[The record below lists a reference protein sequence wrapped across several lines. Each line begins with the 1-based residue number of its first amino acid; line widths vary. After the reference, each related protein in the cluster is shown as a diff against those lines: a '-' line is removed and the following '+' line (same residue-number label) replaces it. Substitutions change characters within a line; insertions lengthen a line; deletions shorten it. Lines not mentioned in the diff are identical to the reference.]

1 MTEIVFNHDGTVD
14 KYIGDC
20 VMALYNAPREDPEHA
35 IKAVRTGL
43 AFQERTLAAAAR
55 WEAKFGVRIRCGVG
69 INTGEAVVGTLGSRQ
84 RFEYTAIGDTVNL
97 AARLESITKD
107 YGASIIV
114 SESTYEH
121 VKGVVATRELGAVTV
136 RGKSVPVKI
145 YAVLATDVRKY
156 PRAVLDAAAAL
167 TDAATGL
174 VCHVGT
180 VDISEGGLALADV
193 PADWTVGS
201 TVRLRLEKGALAIPI
216 VAEGTIVWRRGA
228 HAGVSFTAIEP
239 ESVPVVAE
247 YVAGRK
253 GPGPSTTR

>member
-1 MTEIVFNHDGTVD
+1 
-14 KYIGDC
+14 
-20 VMALYNAPREDPEHA
+20 
-35 IKAVRTGL
+35 
-43 AFQERTLAAAAR
+43 
-55 WEAKFGVRIRCGVG
+55 
-69 INTGEAVVGTLGSRQ
+69 
-84 RFEYTAIGDTVNL
+84 
-97 AARLESITKD
+97 
-107 YGASIIV
+107 
-114 SESTYEH
+114 
-121 VKGVVATRELGAVTV
+121 
-136 RGKSVPVKI
+136 
-145 YAVLATDVRKY
+145 
-156 PRAVLDAAAAL
+156 
-167 TDAATGL
+167 
-174 VCHVGT
+174 VGT